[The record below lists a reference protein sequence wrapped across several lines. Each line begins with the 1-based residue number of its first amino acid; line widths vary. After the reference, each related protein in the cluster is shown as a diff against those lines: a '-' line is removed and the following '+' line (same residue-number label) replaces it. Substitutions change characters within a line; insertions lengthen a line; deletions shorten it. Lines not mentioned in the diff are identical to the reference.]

1 VTALYA
7 EVRSAVATQIDTL
20 TGWNLIDVPFDQFG
34 FGVVD
39 DVPESTAH
47 LAYAVGVPSSR
58 PARPHDRQRWGE
70 GLLNLSSVAVR
81 FLARVTA
88 KGKLASVD
96 AGMAQEVLMLETM
109 LRTTFSANVR
119 IDSWTGTRRSTNP
132 TGEWRLTE
140 IAFDALHVVTN

>member
-1 VTALYA
+1 MTALYA
-7 EVRSAVATQIDTL
+7 VVRSSVAAQIDTL
-20 TGWNLIDVPFDQFG
+20 TGWNLIDVPYDQFG

-47 LAYAVGVPSSR
+47 LAYAVGVPTSR
-58 PARPHDRQRWGE
+58 PARTHDRQRWDE
-70 GLLNLSSVAVR
+70 GLLNLSGVVVR

-96 AGMAQEVLMLETM
+96 AGMAQEVLMLEAM
-109 LRTTFSANVR
+109 LRTTFSTTVR
-119 IDSWTGTRRSTNP
+119 IDSWTSTRRSTNP

-140 IAFDALHVVTN
+140 VTFDALHIVTN

>member
-7 EVRSAVATQIDTL
+7 VVRSSVAAQIDTL
-20 TGWNLIDVPFDQFG
+20 SGWNLIDVPYDQFG

-47 LAYAVGVPSSR
+47 LAYAVGVPTSR
-58 PARPHDRQRWGE
+58 PARTHDRQRWDE
-70 GLLNLSSVAVR
+70 GLLNLSGVVVR

-96 AGMAQEVLMLETM
+96 AGMAQEVLMLEAM
-109 LRTTFSANVR
+109 LRTTFSTTVR
-119 IDSWTGTRRSTNP
+119 IDSWTSTRRSTNP

-140 IAFDALHVVTN
+140 VTFDALHIVTN

>member
-1 VTALYA
+1 MTALYA
-7 EVRSAVATQIDTL
+7 VVRSSVAAQIDTL
-20 TGWNLIDVPFDQFG
+20 TGWNLIDVPYDQFG

-47 LAYAVGVPSSR
+47 LAYAVGVPTSR
-58 PARPHDRQRWGE
+58 PARTHDRQRWDE
-70 GLLNLSSVAVR
+70 GLLNLSGVVVR

-96 AGMAQEVLMLETM
+96 AGMAQEVLMLEAM
-109 LRTTFSANVR
+109 LRTTFSASVR
-119 IDSWTGTRRSTNP
+119 IDSWTSTRRSTNN

-140 IAFDALHVVTN
+140 VTFDALHIVTN